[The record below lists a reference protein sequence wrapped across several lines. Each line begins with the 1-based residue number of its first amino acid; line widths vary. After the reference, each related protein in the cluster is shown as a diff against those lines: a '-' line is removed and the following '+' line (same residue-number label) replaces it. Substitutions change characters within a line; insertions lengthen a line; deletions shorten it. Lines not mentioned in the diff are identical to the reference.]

1 MYSKNYFGVM
11 NVSYDE
17 TRKCYKEKFIAIG
30 RMLCPDGFLN
40 ANLTF
45 FFELGELK
53 NVKSA
58 LEPELF
64 QCRECF
70 NIKITDFALCF
81 FMVLDLRLK
90 IVGCRETADFFFL
103 YGR

>member
-1 MYSKNYFGVM
+1 MYSKNYVEVM
-11 NVSYDE
+11 DVSYDE

-30 RMLCPDGFLN
+30 RIRCPDGFLN

-45 FFELGELK
+45 FSDLGELK
-53 NVKSA
+53 NVKSVGA
-58 LEPELF
+58 PELF
-64 QCRECF
+64 HCRECF